1 MQRLLD
7 PWLSGLRK
15 IVENIGGYFMIP
27 IQTFFI
33 FRKTLSQTIPI
44 RNETIEKLMIAK
56 MIKLMKETDAPP
68 EQYER
73 IGLFLKNHLVWINL
87 LYKLI

>member
-1 MQRLLD
+1 
-7 PWLSGLRK
+7 
-15 IVENIGGYFMIP
+15 MI
-27 IQTFFI
+27 T
-33 FRKTLSQTIPI
+33 
-44 RNETIEKLMIAK
+44 K

-87 LYKLI
+87 LYKFK